1 MIEPGKPGEGVTVKD
16 VLATHNRGSSQRL
29 VDRRHLDIMIIM
41 FTMTMR
47 MWRKISGMKRTK
59 SMMVMKMTS
68 LTGPAMREVPVSAIA
83 WQPPAQKV
91 VFLKKM
97 IVIIVVVV
105 VEIIINDYDYDGDGD
120 ECHNH
125 SAVFLD
131 Q

>member
-1 MIEPGKPGEGVTVKD
+1 MIEPGKPGEGVAVKD

-29 VDRRHLDIMIIM
+29 VDRRHLAITMIM
-41 FTMTMR
+41 FMML
-47 MWRKISGMKRTK
+47 
-59 SMMVMKMTS
+59 MVMKMTS

-105 VEIIINDYDYDGDGD
+105 VIIINNYDYDGDGD

>member
-1 MIEPGKPGEGVTVKD
+1 MIEKPGKPGEGVTVKD
-16 VLATHNRGSSQRL
+16 VLATHNRGSSQCL
-29 VDRRHLDIMIIM
+29 VDRRHLAITMIM
-41 FTMTMR
+41 FMMLMVT
-47 MWRKISGMKRTK
+47 ISM
-59 SMMVMKMTS
+59 MMVMKMTS

-91 VFLKKM
+91 VFLEKM

-105 VEIIINDYDYDGDGD
+105 VIIINDYDYDGDGD